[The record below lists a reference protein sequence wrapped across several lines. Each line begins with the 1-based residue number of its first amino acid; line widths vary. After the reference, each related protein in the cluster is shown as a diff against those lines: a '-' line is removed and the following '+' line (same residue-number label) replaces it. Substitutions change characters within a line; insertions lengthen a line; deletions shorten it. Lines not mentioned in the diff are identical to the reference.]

1 MSVESSTEES
11 LVNELSS
18 VEVAVQ
24 PIDKFREFLAT
35 RGMRLTLERQV
46 IVDDVFSQHEHFD
59 TDQIV
64 ERLTPANTGRRV
76 SRASVYRTLSLLEEA
91 GLIRKVA
98 RNNDRDVYEHD
109 YGYPQHDHLI
119 CDQCGNLIEFYNE
132 QISEILDT
140 IANERGFRMNAH
152 RLEVY
157 GRCQECAR
165 PQRRNP
171 KLDLL

>member
-1 MSVESSTEES
+1 MS
-11 LVNELSS
+11 ELES
-18 VEVAVQ
+18 VEVAVS
-24 PIDKFREFLAT
+24 PSSKFQEYLAT
-35 RGMRLTLERQV
+35 QGMRLTQERSI

-59 TDQIV
+59 ADQIV
-64 ERLTPANTGRRV
+64 ERLTPQKGGRRV
-76 SRASVYRTLSLLEEA
+76 SRSSVYRTLTLLEDA

-119 CDQCGNLIEFYNE
+119 CSECGEMIEFYNAE
-132 QISEILDT
+132 ISRVLEEV
-140 IANERGFRMNAH
+140 AAAHGFRMSGH
-152 RLEVY
+152 RLEVF
-157 GRCQECAR
+157 GRCQACSR